1 MNKKY
6 LPYILFGIPIVIAL
20 IFIKKATAQPKIDVT
35 PTPDSGGSS
44 GGGGDTKPP
53 TKRDNFPL
61 KKGSKGDKVIEL
73 QKAINNNS
81 SANLVP
87 DGDFGN
93 KTEKALL
100 DLTYKKTVD
109 SQAELDRIGKS
120 KERKELAQKMV
131 AKINENPTINHFRAL
146 EPAAFTEIK
155 FTSDGLRELPREAFS
170 VKAGFRIYPQ
180 NSKSIQVSNDGFIT
194 IVYNDKKQVFSPYP
208 FEVTNKIL

>member
-1 MNKKY
+1 MTSSDPKKIEHLY
-6 LPYILFGIPIVIAL
+6 AILF
-20 IFIKKATAQPKIDVT
+20 
-35 PTPDSGGSS
+35 
-44 GGGGDTKPP
+44 
-53 TKRDNFPL
+53 R
-61 KKGSKGDKVIEL
+61 
-73 QKAINNNS
+73 
-81 SANLVP
+81 
-87 DGDFGN
+87 
-93 KTEKALL
+93 
-100 DLTYKKTVD
+100 
-109 SQAELDRIGKS
+109 KS
-120 KERKELAQKMV
+120 KIIKSNYERYLNEKITSKELAQKMV